1 MHLLAV
7 TPGVVSDGSEAVDL
21 GQTPGDIV
29 FLSAADTEL
38 AALAG
43 AQARAGAGVPRLRLA
58 NFLQLG
64 HHMSVDLYVENMVS
78 NARLVIVRLLGGA
91 SYWPY
96 GIEQIAVACR
106 RRGIG
111 FAAIPGDDQPD
122 SDLTRRP
129 RTCIASGSISCMA
142 GLPMRTTCSLSP
154 RACWVRTVTGANP
167 PR

>member
-7 TPGVVSDGSEAVDL
+7 TPGVVSDGAEAVDL

-43 AQARAGAGVPRLRLA
+43 AQARAGAGVPSLRLA
-58 NFLQLG
+58 NFLQLR

-91 SYWPY
+91 S
-96 GIEQIAVACR
+96 
-106 RRGIG
+106 
-111 FAAIPGDDQPD
+111 
-122 SDLTRRP
+122 
-129 RTCIASGSISCMA
+129 
-142 GLPMRTTCSLSP
+142 
-154 RACWVRTVTGANP
+154 
-167 PR
+167 